1 MRASTSS
8 AGPSCRKRESCA
20 IRVISNEPL
29 TWCSCRYMT
38 VDYER
43 KSFSIS
49 QCTWNSGAQAH
60 VLPITRPGA
69 STTPNQSGGLSGGA
83 IAGIVIGAI
92 AALVILVLAGVVLWR
107 RRQRSKQ
114 ATTSDKPAGDHKHT
128 PSAELDS
135 PFTDPYGMLGKRGG
149 EGHPHSPELETTV
162 HKGHELAGS
171 GPQDDVGPYFTPLA
185 VPQEH
190 PIELPATERRSRML
204 SSLSSMS
211 QRSDAPRMHQ
221 RNPSDPISEISG
233 SPRSPTAPQRSLSQ
247 NSTAAQP
254 HNAAETVSPTSEQAN
269 SPQSHSR
276 EPSDATSS

>member
-1 MRASTSS
+1 MSL
-8 AGPSCRKRESCA
+8 AGHSCRKRESCA
-20 IRVISNEPL
+20 TGVIQKGPL
-29 TWCSCRYMT
+29 TCCSYRYMT

-60 VLPITRPGA
+60 VVSITRPGA
-69 STTPNQSGGLSGGA
+69 NAGPTPKPGGLSGGA

-92 AALVILVLAGVVLWR
+92 AALVIAVLAGVVVWR

-114 ATTSDKPAGDHKHT
+114 AATSEKPVGDHKQT

-135 PFTDPYGMLGKRGG
+135 AFTDPYGMFGKRGDD
-149 EGHPHSPELETTV
+149 GHPHSPELDTTV

-171 GPQDDVGPYFTPLA
+171 GPQDDVGPYFTPLT

-221 RNPSDPISEISG
+221 RNPSDPISEISD
-233 SPRSPTAPQRSLSQ
+233 SPRSPTGPQLELSQ
-247 NSTAAQP
+247 SSATEQQA
-254 HNAAETVSPTSEQAN
+254 NAAETVSPTSEQAD
-269 SPQSHSR
+269 SPQSHNGK
-276 EPSDATSS
+276 PSDAVWS

>member
-1 MRASTSS
+1 
-8 AGPSCRKRESCA
+8 
-20 IRVISNEPL
+20 
-29 TWCSCRYMT
+29 MT

-43 KSFSIS
+43 KNFSIS
-49 QCTWNSGAQAH
+49 QCTWDSGAPAH
-60 VLPITRPGA
+60 VVSITRPGA
-69 STTPNQSGGLSGGA
+69 SSTPNKSGGLSGGA

-92 AALVILVLAGVVLWR
+92 AALAIAVLASVVLWR

-114 ATTSDKPAGDHKHT
+114 AKISEKPVDGHEHT

-135 PFTDPYGMLGKRGG
+135 PYTDPYGMVGKHGD

-171 GPQDDVGPYFTPLA
+171 GPQEDVGPYFTPLA

-221 RNPSDPISEISG
+221 RNASDPISEISS

-247 NSTAAQP
+247 SSTAGQQP
-254 HNAAETVSPTSEQAN
+254 NAAETVSPTSEQPE
-269 SPQSHSR
+269 SPPSHSR
-276 EPSDATSS
+276 NPSSD